1 MFWGLQSHEVDRRMI
16 WYLSIMAII
25 FPFLGLCSLVI
36 IFVCLFVFSGGWA
49 AATFPKFSSKLL
61 LFFISRSNLWFFMC
75 HPIILSYAVCCR
87 EIGGKTQTILLT
99 VLPKN
104 YRLFFVWVHFLVVSP
119 IYQCTFY
126 NWSIIEN

>member
-1 MFWGLQSHEVDRRMI
+1 
-16 WYLSIMAII
+16 MAII

-61 LFFISRSNLWFFMC
+61 LFLFHGAIYGFFMC

-99 VLPKN
+99 VLPEN
-104 YRLFFVWVHFLVVSP
+104 YRLFFV
-119 IYQCTFY
+119 
-126 NWSIIEN
+126 